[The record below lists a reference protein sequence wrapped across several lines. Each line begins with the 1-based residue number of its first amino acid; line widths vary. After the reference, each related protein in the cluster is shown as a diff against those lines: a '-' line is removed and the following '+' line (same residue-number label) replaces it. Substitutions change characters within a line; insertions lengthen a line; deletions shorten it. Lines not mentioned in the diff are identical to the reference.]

1 MPKLARR
8 RLLKSIAPALAAT
21 VLPARAVQQGAR
33 PPNIVWLVSED
44 NRPLIGA
51 YGDELAR
58 TPVIDGLA
66 AQGILYR
73 NVYATSP
80 VCAPSRFGII
90 TGVRAESAA
99 PANHMRAVARLPAT
113 LRAFTEFLRKRGYY
127 CSNNSKTDY
136 NCDIELGDAWDD
148 SSKGAHWRNR
158 QPGQPFFAVFNYETT
173 HESGLFRHDLMNQ
186 PVPTGAVKPEQVR
199 VPGYLPDT
207 PLVRRDIALY
217 YNLMEKMDA
226 QLGVR
231 LAELEADGLAQ
242 ETIVFYYSD
251 NGGALP
257 RSKRYCYDEGLRCAL
272 VVRVPERFKAMAP
285 VAGGSTIDAPVTF
298 LDLAP
303 TVLSLAGVERPAY
316 MQGRAFL
323 GSSIGAPHRLAFGG
337 RDRMDERYDMIRT
350 VSDGRWR
357 YIRNYMPHRPWG
369 QHVGFAWLARGYQ
382 EWEREFRAGRL
393 NADQARFF
401 GQKPYE
407 ELYDL
412 REDPDQLRNL
422 AGRPASRARLRR
434 LRDALDAHMVAVND
448 NGFIPE
454 GSPLEGYVASR
465 VPGAYPLREAMSLA
479 AKAARRRP
487 ADLASFKAGLDERN
501 EVLRFWSA
509 QGLLMLGRDARPAL
523 PVLARVMEHDPS
535 PQVRVVAAEAVA
547 SLADPTRALAV
558 LTGLL
563 DAGQSPPVR
572 LQAINAM
579 TFLGAKARAA
589 LPVIT
594 AATQDSDKYVN
605 NAARYLALVLEHG
618 YEPGKVTVDLAALAR
633 GNQ

>member
-1 MPKLARR
+1 MSRLSRR
-8 RLLKSIAPALAAT
+8 TLLKGLAPVLAGS
-21 VLPARAVQQGAR
+21 VLPARGEQQAAR

-44 NRPLIGA
+44 NCPMIGA
-51 YGDELAR
+51 YGDRLAR
-58 TPVIDGLA
+58 TPVIDALA
-66 AQGILYR
+66 TQGILYR

-99 PANHMRAVARLPAT
+99 PANHMRAVAQLPAT
-113 LRAFTEFLRKRGYY
+113 LRAFTEYLRKRGYY
-127 CSNNSKTDY
+127 CSNNNKTDY
-136 NCDIELGDAWDD
+136 NCDIALADAWDD
-148 SSKGAHWRNR
+148 SSKSAHWRNR
-158 QPGQPFFAVFNYETT
+158 EPGQPFFAVFNDETT
-173 HESGLFRHDLMNQ
+173 HESGLFRPDLMKQ
-186 PVPTGAVKPEQVR
+186 PAPTGAVTPEQVR

-226 QLGVR
+226 QLGAR

-242 ETIVFYYSD
+242 DTIVFYYSD

-285 VAGGSTIDAPVTF
+285 AAPGSTVDAPVTF
-298 LDLAP
+298 IDLAP

-316 MQGRAFL
+316 MQGAPFL
-323 GSSIGAPHRLAFGG
+323 GPATGAPHRLAFGG

-369 QHVGFAWLARGYQ
+369 QHVGFAWLAKGYQ
-382 EWEREFRAGRL
+382 DWEREFRAGRL

-401 GQKPYE
+401 GRKPHE

-412 REDPDQLRNL
+412 QADPDQLRNL
-422 AGRPASRARLRR
+422 AGRPASRERLRK
-434 LRDALDAHMVAVND
+434 LRAALDEHMLAIND

-465 VPGAYPLREAMSLA
+465 APGAYPLREAMALA
-479 AKAARRRP
+479 ARAARGRP
-487 ADLASFKAGLDERN
+487 SDLATFRAALDERN
-501 EVLRFWSA
+501 EVLRFWGA
-509 QGLLMLGRDARPAL
+509 QGLLVLGRDARAAL
-523 PVLARVMEHDPS
+523 PSLVKAMERDPS
-535 PQVRVVAAEAVA
+535 PQVRVAAAEAVA
-547 SLADPTRALAV
+547 MLSDPGRALAV
-558 LTGLL
+558 LSGLL
-563 DAGQSPPVR
+563 DADNPPPVR
-572 LQAINAM
+572 LQAINAL
-579 TFLGAKARAA
+579 TFLGAKARPV
-589 LPVIT
+589 LPLVT

-605 NAARYLALVLEHG
+605 NAARYLALVLERS
-618 YEPGKVTVDLAALAR
+618 YEPGKVTIDLAAMAR
-633 GNQ
+633 GYQ